1 MGRKVFY
8 IAKLRSE
15 IETNK
20 YKHVKV
26 AIFFLRVKI
35 GSVRRKIQ
43 KERSSFQ
50 HRGTEAIF
58 LREPKTGT
66 KVSSKIFSIIFV
78 FSIYLFYNTVRC
90 VFVCLLVRLFV
101 CLLNARTRARK
112 RVQYLHLQELA
123 CLLTAQKD
131 TRREK
136 TDKKHVQYLHLQELA
151 TLLTARKGTRKD
163 KNNQKHVQVLHFQEL
178 ASLQK
183 ARKGTRKE
191 KNNKKHVQVLH
202 LQELAALPTARKGT
216 KREKNHKKHMQVLHL
231 QELATLLTAR
241 KGTRKEKNNKKH
253 VQVLHLQDIPH
264 VLEAHF
270 HCF

>member
-1 MGRKVFY
+1 MGRKVFH
-8 IAKLRSE
+8 IAKLRSK

-20 YKHVKV
+20 HKHEKV

-43 KERSSFQ
+43 TRKKLFPAQRKEGKQYFCVSQNRERKYLPKFFPSSSSF
-50 HRGTEAIF
+50 
-58 LREPKTGT
+58 L
-66 KVSSKIFSIIFV
+66 SIFSITPLGVFLFV
-78 FSIYLFYNTVRC
+78 RL
-90 VFVCLLVRLFV
+90 FVCSFV

-123 CLLTAQKD
+123 HLLTAQKD

-151 TLLTARKGTRKD
+151 TLLTVPKDARRKKTD
-163 KNNQKHVQVLHFQEL
+163 
-178 ASLQK
+178 
-183 ARKGTRKE
+183 
-191 KNNKKHVQVLH
+191 
-202 LQELAALPTARKGT
+202 
-216 KREKNHKKHMQVLHL
+216 
-231 QELATLLTAR
+231 
-241 KGTRKEKNNKKH
+241 KKH

-270 HCF
+270 RCF

>member
-1 MGRKVFY
+1 MGRKVFH
-8 IAKLRSE
+8 IAKLRSK

-20 YKHVKV
+20 HKYEKV
-26 AIFFLRVKI
+26 AIFFLGVKI

-43 KERSSFQ
+43 KRRSSFQ

-90 VFVCLLVRLFV
+90 VFVCLFVRLFV

-136 TDKKHVQYLHLQELA
+136 
-151 TLLTARKGTRKD
+151 
-163 KNNQKHVQVLHFQEL
+163 
-178 ASLQK
+178 
-183 ARKGTRKE
+183 
-191 KNNKKHVQVLH
+191 NNKKHVQVLH
-202 LQELAALPTARKGT
+202 LQELAYIQTARKGTRREKNNKIHVQVLHLQELACLQKARKGT
-216 KREKNHKKHMQVLHL
+216 KREKNH
-231 QELATLLTAR
+231 
-241 KGTRKEKNNKKH
+241 KKH

-270 HCF
+270 RCF